1 MFFSFFACDV
11 LSNFVS
17 VVMIMNENNVLTVNN
32 LQIAYEGEQIFNDL
46 SFAVEKREILIILGP
61 NGAGKTTLLRALQNL
76 LPYQGSVLWN
86 AQKISYLPPQEFLQ
100 RQNLPP
106 LNIEEFYAFK
116 TSDSNII
123 KSMISEV
130 GLDESLLSHQFNEL
144 STGQFQRM
152 LIGWALLDNPDV
164 LILDE
169 PTSGI
174 DIGGEETIYSLL
186 HKFWQ
191 NQDLTILL
199 VTHDLNIVW
208 EYATQVICLNKQQ
221 MCMGKT
227 DEVLTPEQLKTLY
240 GTGIKFYKHQHR

>member
-1 MFFSFFACDV
+1 MMVNEKDV
-11 LSNFVS
+11 LKVQ
-17 VVMIMNENNVLTVNN
+17 N
-32 LQIAYEGEQIFNDL
+32 LQIYYEDQEIISDL
-46 SFAVEKREILIILGP
+46 SFTVKQRDILIFLGP
-61 NGAGKTTLLRALQNL
+61 NGAGKTTLLRALQGL
-76 LPYQGSVLWN
+76 LPYQGSVSWH

-116 TSDSNII
+116 TTDLKSI
-123 KSMISEV
+123 KNMIADV
-130 GLDESLLSHQFNEL
+130 GLDERMLTHQFSEL

-152 LIGWALLDNPDV
+152 LVGWALLDNPDV

-174 DIGGEETIYSLL
+174 DLGGEETIYSLL

-191 NQDLTILL
+191 NQNLTILL
-199 VTHDLNIVW
+199 VTHDLNVVW

-221 MCMGKT
+221 VCMGT
-227 DEVLTPEQLKTLY
+227 PDEVLTPEQLKTLY

>member
-1 MFFSFFACDV
+1 MV
-11 LSNFVS
+11 
-17 VVMIMNENNVLTVNN
+17 NENIILTVSN
-32 LQIAYEGEQIFNDL
+32 LQIAYEGNRIINDL
-46 SFAVEKREILIILGP
+46 SFTVEKKDILIILGP

-76 LPYQGSVLWN
+76 LPYQGTVSWN

-106 LNIEEFYAFK
+106 LNIQEFYAFK
-116 TSDSNII
+116 TTDQNSI
-123 KSMISEV
+123 KSMIIDV
-130 GLDESLLSHQFNEL
+130 GLDESMLSHQFNEL

-152 LIGWALLDNPDV
+152 LIGWALLDNPEV

-186 HKFWQ
+186 HKFWKNQ
-191 NQDLTILL
+191 NLTILL

-221 MCMGKT
+221 MCMGKP
-227 DEVLTPEQLKTLY
+227 DEVLTPEQLKQLY

>member
-1 MFFSFFACDV
+1 MVNKQD
-11 LSNFVS
+11 
-17 VVMIMNENNVLTVNN
+17 VLTVQN
-32 LQIAYEGEQIFNDL
+32 LQVAYEDQQIISDL
-46 SFAVEKREILIILGP
+46 SFTVKEGDILIFLGP

-76 LPYQGSVLWN
+76 LPYQGSVSWN
-86 AQKISYLPPQEFLQ
+86 AKKISYLPPQEFLQ

-116 TSDSNII
+116 TADLESI
-123 KSMISEV
+123 KKMIADV
-130 GLDESLLSHQFNEL
+130 GLDESLLSHQFSEL

-152 LIGWALLDNPDV
+152 LIGWALLGNPDV

-174 DIGGEETIYSLL
+174 DLGGEETIYSLL

-191 NQDLTILL
+191 NQTLTILL

-208 EYATQVICLNKQQ
+208 EYATQVICLNKQK
-221 MCMGKT
+221 MCMGT
-227 DEVLTPEQLKTLY
+227 PDEVLTPEQLKTLY

>member
-1 MFFSFFACDV
+1 MANEKEV
-11 LSNFVS
+11 LIVQ
-17 VVMIMNENNVLTVNN
+17 N
-32 LQIAYEGEQIFNDL
+32 LQVAYEDQQIISDL
-46 SFAVEKREILIILGP
+46 SFTVNQRDILIFLGP

-76 LPYQGSVLWN
+76 LPYQGSVSWN

-106 LNIEEFYAFK
+106 LNIKEFYAFK
-116 TSDSNII
+116 SSDSNVI
-123 KSMISEV
+123 KSMIAEV
-130 GLDESLLSHQFNEL
+130 GLDESLLSHQFSEL

-174 DIGGEETIYSLL
+174 DLGGEETIYSLL

-191 NQDLTILL
+191 NQNLTILL

-221 MCMGKT
+221 MCMGT
-227 DEVLTPEQLKTLY
+227 PDEVLTLEQLKTLY

>member
-1 MFFSFFACDV
+1 MANKNS
-11 LSNFVS
+11 
-17 VVMIMNENNVLTVNN
+17 VLTVNN
-32 LQIAYEGEQIFNDL
+32 LQVAYKNKKIISDL
-46 SFAVEKREILIILGP
+46 SFTVEKKDILIILGP

-76 LPYQGSVLWN
+76 LPYQGSVSWN

-106 LNIEEFYAFK
+106 LSIEEFYAFK
-116 TSDSNII
+116 SSDSSAI
-123 KSMISEV
+123 KSMIADV
-130 GLDESLLSHQFNEL
+130 GLDESLLRHQFSEL

-152 LIGWALLDNPDV
+152 LIGWALLDSPEV

-191 NQDLTILL
+191 NQNLTILL

-221 MCMGKT
+221 VCMGKP
-227 DEVLTPEQLKTLY
+227 DEVLTPEQLKLLY
-240 GTGIKFYKHQHR
+240 GTGIKFYKHQHK